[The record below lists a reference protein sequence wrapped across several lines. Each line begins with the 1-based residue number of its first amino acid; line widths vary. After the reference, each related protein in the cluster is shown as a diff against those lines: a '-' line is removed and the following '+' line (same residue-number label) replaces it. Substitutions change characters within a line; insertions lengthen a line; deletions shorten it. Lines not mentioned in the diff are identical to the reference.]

1 MEELRIRVSFTNCNF
16 RPLPKLKSMKLFES
30 EIRCALIE
38 SETRDEVMRE
48 MEDRMMRMERM
59 FTKRLMNEVKL

>member
-1 MEELRIRVSFTNCNF
+1 MSYTKCSLGSHS
-16 RPLPKLKSMKLFES
+16 KLKSMQLFES

-48 MEDRMMRMERM
+48 MEDRMMRMERI
-59 FTKRLMNEVKL
+59 FTKRLMNEVK